1 MEKFTGGFKHIKY
14 VMQSFFYISS
24 STCKCKLGA
33 GELSFENPGA
43 ESKLDHRINFKI
55 FSHT

>member
-43 ESKLDHRINFKI
+43 ESK
-55 FSHT
+55 SWS